1 MRGYTREEGTEG
13 IGTLTNWEAL
23 VVDAVGNVIDF
34 WKFKRNQGRVWAILF
49 LRGVPMSALDLQT
62 TLGLSKGAVS
72 ILVRELE
79 QWGVIARTRN
89 VGDEAWHFIAV
100 TDLPRLV
107 GRVFAERELELVR
120 SVREDLERAEKMARE
135 DGTSRV
141 VLQRLRRMRRLAELV
156 EHALKT
162 FVATMRLDVVGAFEA
177 LASSGSDRH

>member
-1 MRGYTREEGTEG
+1 MRGYTREEGTTG
-13 IGTLTNWEAL
+13 VGTLSAWEAL

-49 LRGVPMSALDLQT
+49 LRGVPMSALELQT

-72 ILVRELE
+72 MLVRELE

-89 VGDEAWHFIAV
+89 VGDDSWHFIAV

-107 GRVFAERELELVR
+107 GRVFAERELELVK
-120 SVREDLERAEKMARE
+120 SVREDLERAEKMAR
-135 DGTSRV
+135 DAGTSRI

-156 EHALKT
+156 EYALKT
-162 FVATMRLDVVGAFEA
+162 FVSTMRLDVVGAFES
-177 LASSGSDRH
+177 LSGTGSDRS